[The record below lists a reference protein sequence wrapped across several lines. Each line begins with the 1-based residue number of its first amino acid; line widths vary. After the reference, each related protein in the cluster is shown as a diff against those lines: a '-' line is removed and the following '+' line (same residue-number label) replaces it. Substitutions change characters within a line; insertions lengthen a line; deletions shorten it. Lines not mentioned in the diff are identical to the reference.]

1 MAEKE
6 SVFTMRVFLSVSIFV
21 LLAPTLPLLITG
33 RWNWWEAWV
42 YALVSILTFV
52 LSRVLA
58 ARHSP
63 GILAERGKMMAQNDT
78 QPWDRVL
85 VPLIGVGYLLLM
97 LAAGL
102 EARFGQPPAFSLSV
116 RLVALLLFVGG
127 MVWSSLALIENSFFS
142 GTVRLQ
148 SERGHKVI
156 NSGPYAVMRHPG
168 YSGALLTYLATPIL
182 LEAWWAFLPAVFL
195 LVLLV
200 LRTFLEDRFLQDNLP
215 GYKEYAARVRWRLLP
230 GIW

>member
-1 MAEKE
+1 MTEKE

-33 RWNWWEAWV
+33 HWTWWEAWV

-63 GILAERGKMMAQNDT
+63 GILAERGKMLTQCDT

-85 VPLIGVGYLLLM
+85 VPLVGVGYLLLM

-102 EARFGQPPAFSLSV
+102 EARFGQQPVFSLTV
-116 RLVALLLFVGG
+116 RLAALALFIAG
-127 MVWSSLALIENSFFS
+127 MYWSSLALIENNFFS

-148 SERGHKVI
+148 SERGHKVVS
-156 NSGPYAVMRHPG
+156 SGPYAVMRHPG
-168 YSGALLTYLATPIL
+168 YSGALLAYLSTPVF
-182 LEAWWAFLPAVFL
+182 LESWWGFLPAVFL
-195 LVLLV
+195 LVVLV
-200 LRTFLEDRFLQDNLP
+200 IRTRLEDRFLQDNLP
-215 GYKEYAARVRWRLLP
+215 GYKEYAARVRYRLLP

>member
-1 MAEKE
+1 
-6 SVFTMRVFLSVSIFV
+6 MRVFLSVSIFV

-63 GILAERGKMMAQNDT
+63 GILAERGKMLAQSDT

-85 VPLIGVGYLLLM
+85 VPLVGVVYLLLM

-102 EARFGQPPAFSLSV
+102 EARFGQPPVFSLTV
-116 RLVALLLFVGG
+116 RLTALALFIVG
-127 MVWSSLALIENSFFS
+127 MYWSSLALIENNFFS

-148 SERGHKVI
+148 SERGHKVVS
-156 NSGPYAVMRHPG
+156 SGPYAVMRHPG
-168 YSGALLTYLATPIL
+168 YSGALLAYLATPVF
-182 LEAWWAFLPAVFL
+182 LESWWGFLPAVFL
-195 LVLLV
+195 LAVLV
-200 LRTFLEDRFLQDNLP
+200 IRTRLEDRFLQDNLP
-215 GYKEYAARVRWRLLP
+215 GYKGYAVRVRYRLIP

>member
-1 MAEKE
+1 MAEKG
-6 SVFTMRVFLSVSIFV
+6 SIFALRVFLSVSIFV

-63 GILAERGKMMAQNDT
+63 GILAERGKMMAQSDT

-85 VPLIGVGYLLLM
+85 VPLVGVGYLLLM

-102 EARFGQPPAFSLSV
+102 EARFGQPPVFSLTV
-116 RLVALLLFVGG
+116 RLVALALFIAG
-127 MVWSSLALIENSFFS
+127 MLWSSLALIENSFFS

-148 SERGHKVI
+148 SERGHKVVS
-156 NSGPYAVMRHPG
+156 SGLYAVMRHPG
-168 YSGALLTYLATPIL
+168 YSGALLAYLATPL
-182 LEAWWAFLPAVFL
+182 FLESWWGFAAAAFLLAV
-195 LVLLV
+195 LVI
-200 LRTFLEDRFLQDNLP
+200 RTRLEDRFLQENLP
-215 GYKEYAARVRWRLLP
+215 GYKEYAARVRYRLLP
-230 GIW
+230 GVW